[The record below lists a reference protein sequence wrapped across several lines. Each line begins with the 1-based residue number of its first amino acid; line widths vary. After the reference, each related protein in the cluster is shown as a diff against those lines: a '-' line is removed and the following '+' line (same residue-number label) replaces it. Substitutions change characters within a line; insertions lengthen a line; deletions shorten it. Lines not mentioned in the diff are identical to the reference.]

1 MDHFVG
7 RVQRI
12 VNMLSI
18 ALPNGSL
25 EEGTMK
31 LFEEANL
38 KVLRAPRQHG
48 AKIEDPRISRV
59 TIMRPQHI
67 PRLVEHGTYHLGV
80 CGQDS
85 ILESDAK
92 VSILQ
97 YFYYSRRTLGGV
109 QVVLV
114 AAENDTTSTPEN
126 VPPGSAILSEYP
138 EWTKRF
144 FEKLRVPV
152 TVEFSYGGTEAH
164 IPSDYRYGVCVTET
178 GSSLAANGLRIVGK
192 LFESNT
198 VLIANQDVQRDEQK
212 KEAIHIISLL
222 LSGAQD
228 ARDQVLLV
236 MNVPTRKKETILKRV
251 PALKEPTVSSLA
263 HGKGYSISSVI
274 GRQNLNEVIPDLLKH
289 GAQDLLELPI
299 SKVIRGW

>member
-1 MDHFVG
+1 
-7 RVQRI
+7 
-12 VNMLSI
+12 MLSI

-25 EEGTMK
+25 EDGALK

-38 KVLRAPRQHG
+38 KVLRAPRRHG
-48 AKIEDPRISRV
+48 AKIDDPRISRV

-67 PRLVEHGTYHLGV
+67 PRLVEQGTYDLGV

-85 ILESDAK
+85 IFESDAR
-92 VSILQ
+92 VSILKHLR
-97 YFYYSRRTLGGV
+97 YSRRTLGGV
-109 QVVLV
+109 QVVLIG
-114 AAENDTTSTPEN
+114 AENDATVTPDQ

-138 EWTKRF
+138 GWTQRF
-144 FEKLRVPV
+144 FDKLGIAVA
-152 TVEFSYGGTEAH
+152 VEFSYGGTEAH
-164 IPSDYRYGVCVTET
+164 IPGDYRYGVCVTET
-178 GSSLAANGLRIVGK
+178 GSSLAANGLRIIGT
-192 LFESNT
+192 LAESHT
-198 VLIANQDVQRDEQK
+198 VLIANPDAALDEK
-212 KEAIHIISLL
+212 KREAIHIVSLL

-236 MNVPTRKKETILKRV
+236 MNVPTGQKETILKRV

-263 HGKGYSISSVI
+263 HGKGYAISSVI
-274 GRQNLNEVIPDLLKH
+274 SRHNLNAVIPDLLKH

>member
-1 MDHFVG
+1 
-7 RVQRI
+7 
-12 VNMLSI
+12 MLSL

-25 EEGTMK
+25 EDGALK

-67 PRLVEHGTYHLGV
+67 PRLVEQGTYDLGV

-85 ILESDAK
+85 IFESDAK
-92 VSILQ
+92 VSILKNL
-97 YFYYSRRTLGGV
+97 YYSRRTLGGV
-109 QVVLV
+109 QVVLIG
-114 AAENDTTSTPEN
+114 AANDTTLTPDQ

-138 EWTKRF
+138 GWTKRF
-144 FEKLRVPV
+144 FKKLRIPV
-152 TVEFSYGGTEAH
+152 AVEFSYGGTEAH
-164 IPSDYRYGVCVTET
+164 IPGDYRYGVCVTET
-178 GSSLAANGLRIVGK
+178 GSSIIANGLRIIGT
-192 LFESNT
+192 LSQSHT
-198 VLIANQDVQRDEQK
+198 VLIANPDAQLDEAK
-212 KEAIHIISLL
+212 REAIHIVSLL

-236 MNVPTRKKETILKRV
+236 MNVPTGQKETILKRV

-274 GRQNLNEVIPDLLKH
+274 SRHNLNEVIPDLLKH

>member
-1 MDHFVG
+1 
-7 RVQRI
+7 
-12 VNMLSI
+12 MLSI

-25 EEGTMK
+25 EDGTLK

-48 AKIEDPRISRV
+48 AKIDDPRISRV

-67 PRLVEHGTYHLGV
+67 PRLVEQGTYDLGV
-80 CGQDS
+80 CGHDS
-85 ILESDAK
+85 VLESDTK

-97 YFYYSRRTLGGV
+97 DFSYSRRTLGGV
-109 QVVLV
+109 QVVLIG
-114 AAENDTTSTPEN
+114 AANDATSTARQ

-138 EWTKRF
+138 GWTKRF
-144 FEKLRVPV
+144 FDKLGVPV

-164 IPSDYRYGVCVTET
+164 IPGDYRYGVCVTET
-178 GSSLAANGLRIVGK
+178 GSSITANGLRIIGK
-192 LFESNT
+192 LFTSNT
-198 VLIANQDVQRDEQK
+198 VLIANPDAQRDEK
-212 KEAIHIISLL
+212 KREAIHVIRLL

-228 ARDQVLLV
+228 ARDQVLLI
-236 MNVPTRKKETILKRV
+236 MNVPTSSKETIIKRV
-251 PALKEPTVSSLA
+251 PALKEPTVSRLA

-274 GRQNLNEVIPDLLKH
+274 SRQKLNEVIPDLLKH

-299 SKVIRGW
+299 SKVIRAW